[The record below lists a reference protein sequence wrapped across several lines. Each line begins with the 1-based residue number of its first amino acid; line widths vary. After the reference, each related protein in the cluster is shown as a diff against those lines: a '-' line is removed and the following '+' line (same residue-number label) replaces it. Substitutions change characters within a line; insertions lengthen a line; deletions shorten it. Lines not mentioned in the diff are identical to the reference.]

1 MDSSCVNPA
10 INEREIVFWG
20 GISTMCRQKKILRK
34 LLKIRFLVTKGII
47 SFRMLAYNYYYTR
60 THHICQRK
68 TGDAESSTQS
78 LERGIYFASTYV
90 YNLQT
95 YALLSADFSDFKV
108 CRKIHYSTWAFR
120 KHVLSLELT
129 LYRTGLFRRFR
140 NKAFLSACS
149 RDTTREQAASMP
161 DSRFRQF
168 TSSLFLLFQSHGSA
182 VSVCVQ
188 GERD

>member
-1 MDSSCVNPA
+1 MRDSFFSG
-10 INEREIVFWG
+10 VF
-20 GISTMCRQKKILRK
+20 RQCADKKILRK

-47 SFRMLAYNYYYTR
+47 SFRMLAYNYYY

-149 RDTTREQAASMP
+149 RDTTREQGASMP

-168 TSSLFLLFQSHGSA
+168 TSSLSFSSFSLMGALYLC
-182 VSVCVQ
+182 VCR
-188 GERD
+188 ERETKLS